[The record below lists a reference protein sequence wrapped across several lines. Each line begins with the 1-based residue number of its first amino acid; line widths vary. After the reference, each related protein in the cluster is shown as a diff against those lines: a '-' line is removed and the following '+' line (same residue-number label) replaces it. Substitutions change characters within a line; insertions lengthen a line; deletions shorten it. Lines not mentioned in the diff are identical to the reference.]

1 MHEGE
6 MAQKQSINH
15 SNWAKRM
22 IAICILCGAK
32 AAATNTALTTTYV
45 NNEPLM
51 HRCTSLYIVSHHL
64 TNNNQLQRD
73 DDSTTIN
80 AICASA

>member
-1 MHEGE
+1 

-15 SNWAKRM
+15 SNCAKPT

-32 AAATNTALTTTYV
+32 ATGTNMALMTTYV

-51 HRCTSLYIVSHHL
+51 HRCMSLYIVSHHL

-73 DDSTTIN
+73 DDSTTII